1 MSLHVPEG
9 SIRNSLGR
17 RHQSLRRALALRLG
31 VRAGAAGAVA
41 IAIAVVLGALIGLGE
56 TGAWARL
63 VMLGV
68 ACVAAIAWA
77 VARFAAAAPKFDTYL
92 ERVESR
98 FPDVRSWLRNAIDFA
113 SPRTDAAAAG
123 TSREL
128 AEAVT
133 RETVVKLEGLPLET
147 LAPPL
152 AVRKPALALGA
163 GLAIV
168 VVASLLAPRA
178 VQRSWASMWNPTAAA
193 APVALAV
200 EPGSVKVTPGASLTV
215 FARVSGSDRAPRLIR
230 EGQKPLE
237 GVADGEAGTT
247 RVWRFDLAQLTRA
260 QDYQVRVASTESPKY
275 QITLAGEPV
284 PVSFEVE
291 YRAPDYARLPTQ
303 RGSALRGDL
312 TALRGTRARV
322 AVTFDRDLTA
332 LDATLPGGRAAAW
345 KPLTAR
351 RWEGDVVLERDGE
364 YELHAVASAGEGRFR
379 YRIQPLA
386 DAPPVIAVRTP
397 EGDVDLPNGQQ
408 LPLEVIGQDDLGLTE
423 LKLEFRKDPTAPWT
437 TTPLARFA
445 GRPREAEVRARWDAS
460 ALGLLPGETAT
471 FRFVLFDDGRNRAES
486 QAFELRFPSLA
497 DLYEQIDET
506 QGGVQKTLEKV
517 ADQAKELQKS
527 LDKLSR
533 QQPRSQ
539 TASPAFERSEELKS
553 NLERQQDLAK
563 QLDQA
568 TEGLRE
574 SLEKA
579 GERDAFNDELER
591 KLKEM
596 AELMEQVQSKDFREA
611 MKRMQQAMENLD
623 KQALENQLPDW
634 KQNNKEMLQ
643 NLQRTLDLLKKLREE
658 ERLESLAKRA
668 EELKA
673 NQDQLNKEHES
684 AENRESKDAKDGQDA
699 KDGKEGKSG
708 KDSKSAEQQA
718 KEAQQRA
725 EEQQKAAQESEQL
738 AQDAKEMAQKMEQQ
752 DQQSQLAQT
761 AEELKQEAAEP
772 QKEAA
777 NSAQKMQSGQAK
789 LSGQKAS
796 QALQRA
802 AQQMQKMASQRQQQ
816 NDGADL
822 AAVRRAAQDLVS
834 LQRES
839 EGNLDASRPNAERA
853 NRQTDLSEGVAR
865 VADSL
870 GVIAKNTPFLS
881 PKLSESLGK
890 AMNQLSQSGKDL
902 GSGNRSRGDQLGRDG
917 STALNEAILEL
928 RLSEASMCKQPGQ
941 GQGEQPGMSQR
952 MSSLGQ
958 QQSQL
963 NQRSKSIA
971 QRLSEQMRLSAGD
984 RDEMQRMGQEQARL
998 REQLE
1003 QIQRDDQSRRELL
1016 GRLDATARE
1025 MKEVEEALRQ
1035 GTASGDLE
1043 EKQTRILSRLLDAQ
1057 RSVNRRDFDPERE
1070 ARTGNET
1077 VLRSAPEIPAD
1088 MMRESDRLR
1097 SDLLKADADRYP
1109 AQYRA
1114 FIEAYL
1120 KSLNEQ
1126 RR

>member
-9 SIRNSLGR
+9 SIRHSLR
-17 RHQSLRRALALRLG
+17 NRHQALRRALALRLG

-41 IAIAVVLGALIGLGE
+41 IAIAVVIGALAGLGE
-56 TGAWARL
+56 TGAWVRL
-63 VMLGV
+63 VVLGAALAV
-68 ACVAAIAWA
+68 AIVWA
-77 VARFAAAAPKFDTYL
+77 VARFLATVPGFDTYL
-92 ERVESR
+92 ERVEAR

-113 SPRTDAAAAG
+113 SPRSDAAAAG

-128 AEAVT
+128 ADAVT
-133 RETVVKLEGLPLET
+133 RETVKKLEGLPLAT

-152 AVRKPALALGA
+152 AVKRPALAIAA

-168 VVASLLAPRA
+168 IVAALVAPKA
-178 VQRSWASMWNPTAAA
+178 VERSWASLWSPGAAA
-193 APVALAV
+193 APVGLAV
-200 EPGSVKVTPGASLTV
+200 EPGSVRVTPGASLTV
-215 FARVSGSDRAPRLIR
+215 FARVTGSDRSPRLIR
-230 EGQKPLE
+230 DGQPPLE
-237 GVADGEAGTT
+237 GIADGATGST
-247 RVWRFDLAQLTRA
+247 RLWRFDLAQLTRA
-260 QDYQVRVASTESPKY
+260 QDYQVRVVSTASPKY

-291 YRAPDYARLPTQ
+291 YRAPAYARLPVQ
-303 RGSALRGDL
+303 RGAALRGDL

-332 LDATLPGGRAAAW
+332 LAAALPGAAAAAW

-351 RWEGDVVLERDGE
+351 RWEGEVVLEREGE
-364 YELHAVASAGEGRFR
+364 YELHAVASEGEGRFR

-386 DAPPVIAVRTP
+386 DAPPVIVVRTP
-397 EGDVDLPNGQQ
+397 EGDIDLPAGQQ
-408 LPLEVIGQDDLGLTE
+408 LPLEVLGQDDLGLTE
-423 LKLEFRKDPTAPWT
+423 LKLEFRKDPASPWSNM
-437 TTPLARFA
+437 PLARFA
-445 GRPREAEVRARWDAS
+445 GRPREAEVRARWDAT
-460 ALGLLPGETAT
+460 ALALLPGETAT
-471 FRFVLFDDGRNRAES
+471 FRFVLFDDGRNRSES
-486 QAFELRFPSLA
+486 QVFELRFPSLA

-517 ADQAKELQKS
+517 VDQAKELQKS
-527 LDKLSR
+527 LDKLAR

-539 TASPAFERSEELKS
+539 TATPAFERSEELKS

-568 TEGLRE
+568 AEGLRE
-574 SLEKA
+574 SIEKA
-579 GERDAFNDELER
+579 GEREAFNDELER

-611 MKRMQQAMENLD
+611 MKRMQQAMQDLD
-623 KQALENQLPDW
+623 KQALENQLPEW

-643 NLQRTLDLLKKLREE
+643 NLQRTLELLKKLREE
-658 ERLESLAKRA
+658 ERLEALAQRA

-673 NQDQLNKEHES
+673 NQDRLNKEHEA
-684 AENRESKDAKDGQDA
+684 AENRESKDGKDG
-699 KDGKEGKSG
+699 KDGKEGKEG
-708 KDSKSAEQQA
+708 KDGKSAQQQA
-718 KEAQQRA
+718 QEAQQRA
-725 EEQQKAAQESEQL
+725 EQQAKAAKETEQL
-738 AQDAKEMAQKMEQQ
+738 AKDAKEMAQKLEQQ
-752 DQQSQLAQT
+752 EEQNQLAQA
-761 AEELKQEAAEP
+761 AEDMQQQAAEP
-772 QKEAA
+772 QKDAA
-777 NSAQKMQSGQAK
+777 SSAQKMQSGEAK
-789 LSGQKAS
+789 RSGQKAS
-796 QALQRA
+796 QGLQRA
-802 AQQMQKMASQRQQQ
+802 AQQMKQMASQRQQE

-839 EGNLDASRPNAERA
+839 EGNLDQGRPNAERA

-902 GSGNRSRGDQLGRDG
+902 GSGNRSRGDQLGREG

-928 RLSEASMCKQPGQ
+928 RMSEAAMCKQPGQ

-984 RDEMQRMGQEQARL
+984 RDEMQRLGQEQARL

-1025 MKEVEEALRQ
+1025 MKDVEEALRQ

-1070 ARTGNET
+1070 ARAGTDA
-1077 VLRSAPEIPAD
+1077 VLRSAPEIPAE

-1120 KSLNEQ
+1120 KSLNGQ

>member
-1 MSLHVPEG
+1 MSLHIPEG
-9 SIRNSLGR
+9 SIKNSLR
-17 RHQSLRRALALRLG
+17 SRHQSLRRALALRLG
-31 VRAGAAGAVA
+31 VRAGAAGAVV
-41 IAIAVVLGALIGLGE
+41 IAIAVVIGAIAGLGE

-63 VMLGV
+63 VILGALCIAV
-68 ACVAAIAWA
+68 IAWA
-77 VARFAAAAPKFDTYL
+77 VGRFGATAPRFDTYL
-92 ERVESR
+92 ERVETR

-113 SPRTDAAAAG
+113 SPRTDAAATG

-133 RETVVKLEGLPLET
+133 RETVTRLDGLPLAT

-152 AVRKPALALGA
+152 APRRPALAIVA
-163 GLAIV
+163 ALAIV
-168 VVASLLAPRA
+168 VIASLFAPRA
-178 VQRSWASMWNPTAAA
+178 VQRSWASLWNPAAAA
-193 APVALAV
+193 APVELAV
-200 EPGSVKVTPGASLTV
+200 EPGSVRVTPGASLTV
-215 FARVSGSDRAPRLIR
+215 FARVTGSDRAPRLIR
-230 EGQKPLE
+230 DGQKPLE
-237 GVADGEAGTT
+237 GIADGEAGAT

-260 QDYQVRVASTESPKY
+260 QDYQVRVVSASSPKY

-291 YRAPDYARLPTQ
+291 YRAPSYARLPVQ

-322 AVTFDRDLTA
+322 AVTFDRDLRA
-332 LDATLPGGRAAAW
+332 LAATLPGGIAAEW

-351 RWEGDVVLERDGE
+351 RWEGVVVLEREGE
-364 YELHAVASAGEGRFR
+364 YELHAVASAGEGRFH
-379 YRIQPLA
+379 YRIQPLT

-423 LKLEFRKDPTAPWT
+423 LKLEFRKDPSGPWT

-445 GRPREAEVRARWDAS
+445 GHPREAQVRSRWDAS
-460 ALGLLPGETAT
+460 ALALLPGETAT

-486 QAFELRFPSLA
+486 QVFELRFPSLA

-517 ADQAKELQKS
+517 VDQAKELQKS
-527 LDKLSR
+527 LDKLAR

-568 TEGLRE
+568 AEGLRE

-596 AELMEQVQSKDFREA
+596 AELMEQVQSKEFREA

-623 KQALENQLPDW
+623 KQALENQLPNW

-673 NQDQLNKEHES
+673 QQDQLNKEHES
-684 AENRESKDAKDGQDA
+684 AENRESQDGKDS
-699 KDGKEGKSG
+699 KDGKEGKDG
-708 KDSKSAEQQA
+708 KSAEQQA

-725 EEQQKAAQESEQL
+725 EEQKKAAEESEQL

-752 DQQSQLAQT
+752 DQQKQLAQT
-761 AEELKQEAAEP
+761 AEELQQQAAEP

-777 NSAQKMQSGQAK
+777 NSAEKMQSGQAK
-789 LSGQKAS
+789 RSGQKAS
-796 QALQRA
+796 QGLQRA
-802 AQQMQKMASQRQQQ
+802 AQQMQKLANQRQQQ
-816 NDGADL
+816 EDGADL

-839 EGNLDASRPNAERA
+839 EGNLDPSRPNGERA

-928 RLSEASMCKQPGQ
+928 RLSEAAMCKQPGQ

-1035 GTASGDLE
+1035 GTSSGDLE

-1070 ARTGNET
+1070 ARAGTET

-1097 SDLLKADADRYP
+1097 SDMLKADADRYP

>member
-9 SIRNSLGR
+9 SIRNSLR
-17 RHQSLRRALALRLG
+17 SRHHALRRVLALRLG
-31 VRAGAAGAVA
+31 VRAGAACAVA
-41 IAIAVVLGALIGLGE
+41 IAAAVVLGALAGVGV
-56 TGAWARL
+56 TGAWVRL
-63 VMLGV
+63 VLVGL
-68 ACVAAIAWA
+68 ACITAVTWA
-77 VARFAAAAPKFDTYL
+77 VLSFLAAAPGFDTYL
-92 ERVESR
+92 EAVEAR

-113 SPRTDAAAAG
+113 SQRSGLETG

-128 AEAVT
+128 AQAVT
-133 RETVVKLEGLPLET
+133 RETVKKLEGLPLAT
-147 LAPPL
+147 LEP
-152 AVRKPALALGA
+152 RLALHRPV
-163 GLAIV
+163 LAIAAGFV
-168 VVASLLAPRA
+168 IVIAATLFAPRA
-178 VQRSWASMWNPTAAA
+178 VERSWATLWNPQAAA

-200 EPGSVKVTPGASLTV
+200 EPGSVRVTPGASLTV
-215 FARVSGSDRAPRLIR
+215 FARVTGTHRSPRLVR
-230 EGQKPLE
+230 AGQKPLE
-237 GVADGEAGTT
+237 GIADGQTGATSL
-247 RVWRFDLAQLTRA
+247 WRFDLTQLTRE
-260 QDYQVRVASTESPKY
+260 QDYQVRVASAASPNY
-275 QITLAGEPV
+275 RITLAGEPV

-291 YRAPDYARLPTQ
+291 YHSPAYARLPVQ

-312 TALRGTRARV
+312 TALRGTRAHV
-322 AVTFDRDLTA
+322 AVTFDRDLTTLA
-332 LDATLPGGRAAAW
+332 ARLPGSAAVAW

-351 RWEGDVVLERDGE
+351 RWEGEVVLDREGE
-364 YELHAVASAGEGRFR
+364 YALHAVATAGEGTFR

-386 DAPPVIAVRTP
+386 DAPPVIAVRIP
-397 EGDVDLPNGQQ
+397 QGDVDLPAGQQ

-423 LKLEFRKDPTAPWT
+423 LKLEFRKDPAGPWT
-437 TTPLARFA
+437 NMPLANFA
-445 GRPREAEVRARWDAS
+445 GHPREAEVRARWDAS
-460 ALGLLPGETAT
+460 MLALLPGETAT
-471 FRFVLFDDGRNRAES
+471 FRFVLFDDGHNRAES
-486 QAFELRFPSLA
+486 PVFELRFPSLA
-497 DLYEQIDET
+497 DLYEQIDVT

-527 LDKLSR
+527 LDKLTR

-539 TASPAFERSEELKS
+539 PATPAFERSEELKS
-553 NLERQQDLAK
+553 SLERQQDLAK
-563 QLDQA
+563 QLDEA
-568 TEGLRE
+568 ALGLRE

-579 GERDAFNDELER
+579 GEREAFNQELKR

-596 AELMEQVQSKDFREA
+596 SELMEQVQSKEFREA

-623 KQALENQLPDW
+623 KQALETQLPDW
-634 KQNNKEMLQ
+634 RQNNQEMMK
-643 NLQRTLDLLKKLREE
+643 NLERTLELLKKLREE

-673 NQDQLNKEHES
+673 NQDQLNKEHEA
-684 AENRESKDAKDGQDA
+684 AENRESKDGKDA
-699 KDGKEGKSG
+699 K
-708 KDSKSAEQQA
+708 SAAQES
-718 KEAQQRA
+718 QQRSD
-725 EEQQKAAQESEQL
+725 EQQKAAQESDQL
-738 AQDAKEMAQKMEQQ
+738 AQDVKEMAQKLEQQEQQ
-752 DQQSQLAQT
+752 DQLAQT
-761 AEELKQEAAEP
+761 AEELQQQAAEP
-772 QKEAA
+772 QKDAA
-777 NSAQKMQSGQAK
+777 HSAQKMQNGQAK
-789 LSGQKAS
+789 RSGQKAS
-796 QALQRA
+796 QGLQRA
-802 AQQMQKMASQRQQQ
+802 AQQLQQMASQRQQQ

-839 EGNLDASRPNAERA
+839 EGNLEQSRANDEKA

-902 GSGNRSRGDQLGRDG
+902 ASGNRSRGEQLGRDG
-917 STALNEAILEL
+917 STALNQAILEL

-963 NQRSKSIA
+963 NQRSKNIA

-984 RDEMQRMGQEQARL
+984 RDEMQRLGQEQARL

-1003 QIQRDDQSRRELL
+1003 QIQRDDQSRHELL
-1016 GRLDATARE
+1016 GRLDATRRE
-1025 MKEVEEALRQ
+1025 MQEVEETLRQ

-1057 RSVNRRDFDPERE
+1057 RSANRRDFDPERE
-1070 ARTGNET
+1070 SRTGTET
-1077 VLRSAPEIPAD
+1077 VLRSAPEIPAEL
-1088 MMRESDRLR
+1088 MRESDRLR